1 LTKFTRLQEFALPG
15 LLPNIDPDGLLEFSV
30 VYTDR
35 SLNHMSTRF
44 QGVMKDISSILKEVY
59 HAKSAV
65 LVPGSGTFGME
76 AVARQFATGK
86 KALVIRNGWFSYRW
100 TQIFDMGHIP
110 AESTVLKARRVGDG
124 PQAPWVPCP
133 VGEVVATIRAKKP
146 DVVFAP
152 HVETAAGMI
161 LPDDYLRQVADAV
174 HEVGG
179 LMVLDCIAS
188 GAMWVDMEATGVDVL
203 VSAPQKGWSS
213 SPCCAMVMLSA
224 RARAAIEGTTSTSFA
239 CDLKKWLQI
248 MEAYEGGGHAYHATM
263 PTDALT
269 RLREVMQETRAY
281 GFEKVRVEQ
290 MELGRKVRELF
301 ESRGIQSVAADGFK
315 APGVVVSYTTDAGIQ
330 NSKKFLALGLQT
342 AAGVPLQ
349 CDEPADFM
357 TFRVGLFGLEKLH
370 NVDRSVAQL
379 AGALD
384 QIGVTQGTAVAA

>member
-1 LTKFTRLQEFALPG
+1 MPG

-35 SLNHMSTRF
+35 ALNHMSQRF
-44 QGVMKDISSILKEVY
+44 QGVMKDISGILKEVY
-59 HAKSAV
+59 HAPVAV

-86 KALVIRNGWFSYRW
+86 KTLVIRNGWFSYRW

-110 AESTVLKARRVGDG
+110 SESTVLKARRIGDDK
-124 PQAPWVPCP
+124 QAPWVPCP
-133 VGEVVATIRAKKP
+133 VDEVVASIRANKP
-146 DVVFAP
+146 DMVFAP

-161 LPDDYLRQVADAV
+161 LPDDYLKTVADAV

-179 LMVLDCIAS
+179 LFVLDCIAS

-203 VSAPQKGWSS
+203 VSAPQKGWSG

-224 RARAAIEGTTSTSFA
+224 RARAAIDATTSTSFA

-248 MEAYEGGGHAYHATM
+248 MEAYEKGGHAYHATM
-263 PTDALT
+263 PTDALM

-281 GFEKVRVEQ
+281 GFEKVKAEQ
-290 MELGRKVRELF
+290 AALGAKVRALF
-301 ESRGIQSVAADGFK
+301 ESRGIRSVAAEGFK
-315 APGVVVSYTTDAGIQ
+315 APGVVVSYTLDADIQ

-349 CDEPADFM
+349 CDEPADFS

-370 NVDRSVAQL
+370 HPDRSVAHL
-379 AGALD
+379 AAALD
-384 QIGVTQGTAVAA
+384 AMGVTA

>member
-1 LTKFTRLQEFALPG
+1 MPG

-35 SLNHMSTRF
+35 ALNHMSQRF
-44 QGVMKDISSILKEVY
+44 QGVMKDIASILKEVY
-59 HAKSAV
+59 GAKSAV

-110 AESTVLKARRVGDG
+110 AESTVLKARRVNDSK
-124 PQAPWVPCP
+124 QSPWIPCP
-133 VGEVVATIRAKKP
+133 VDEVVASIRANKP

-161 LPDDYLRQVADAV
+161 LPDDYLKTVSDAV

-188 GAMWVDMEATGVDVL
+188 GAMWVNMETTGVDVL
-203 VSAPQKGWSS
+203 VSAPQKGWSG

-224 RARAAIEGTTSTSFA
+224 RARAAIDGTTSTSFA

-248 MEAYEGGGHAYHATM
+248 MENYEGGGHAYHATM
-263 PTDALT
+263 PTDALM

-281 GFEKVRVEQ
+281 GFEKVKAEQ
-290 MELGRKVRELF
+290 QALGTKVRALF
-301 ESRGIQSVAADGFK
+301 ESRGIRSVAAEGFK
-315 APGVVVSYTTDAGIQ
+315 APGVVVSYTDDAGIQ

-357 TFRVGLFGLEKLH
+357 TFRVGLFGLDKLH
-370 NVDRSVAQL
+370 NVDRTVATL
-379 AGALD
+379 AAALE
-384 QIGVTQGTAVAA
+384 QIDVRQG